1 MVAVVAGLYG
11 LVRGGSL
18 EGLAATNFRAIW
30 LVFAGF
36 LVQAGFTVWNP
47 SWLSETGELA
57 VIVGSNALVALFL
70 LVNLRLPGMFLA
82 AIGLSL
88 NVAVIWANGAM
99 PVSLEAADVAG
110 TDREISDF
118 GIKHEPLDDN
128 TVFPWIADVIPLPG
142 LSTLISAG
150 DIFLAAGVGW
160 LVYRRTLEEPQAVSP
175 EK

>member
-36 LVQAGFTVWNP
+36 VVQVGFTVWNP
-47 SWLSETGELA
+47 GWLGETGELA
-57 VIVGSNALVALFL
+57 VIIGSNALVALFL
-70 LVNLRLPGMFLA
+70 MVNLRLPGMLLA
-82 AIGLSL
+82 AIGLTL
-88 NVAVIWANGAM
+88 NVVVIGANGAM

-128 TVFPWIADVIPLPG
+128 TVFPWIADVIPMPG

>member
-1 MVAVVAGLYG
+1 MVAAVAGLYG

-18 EGLAATNFRAIW
+18 EGLAATNFRFIW
-30 LVFAGF
+30 LLLAGF
-36 LVQAGFTVWNP
+36 VVQVGFTVWNP
-47 SWLSETGELA
+47 GWLSETGELA
-57 VIVGSNALVALFL
+57 VIIGSNALVALFL
-70 LVNLRLPGMFLA
+70 MVNLRLPGMLLA
-82 AIGLSL
+82 AIGLTL
-88 NVAVIWANGAM
+88 NVVVIGANGAM

-160 LVYRRTLEEPQAVSP
+160 LIYRRTLEEPQAVSP